1 MSGGFGAAKVR
12 LWRERFLRFDD
23 GGMAVD
29 EFCLAEGISKSS
41 FYNWRRKLGLP
52 GRPSLPTLQG
62 QNTKQAVGRRVFEPV
77 TIAAAAMVVI
87 RLPGGTLIEVPT
99 GSEQALRVI
108 VGQLV
113 SANIETSR
121 C

>member
-1 MSGGFGAAKVR
+1 MAVGSSAAKAR

-23 GGMAVD
+23 DTMKVED
-29 EFCLAEGISKSS
+29 FCLAEGVSKSS
-41 FYNWRRKLGLP
+41 FYNWRRKLALP
-52 GRPSLPTLQG
+52 KRSSSSAWQ
-62 QNTKQAVGRRVFEPV
+62 QTKQTNGRGVFAPV

-87 RLPGGTLIEVPT
+87 RLPDGTLIEVPT
-99 GSEQALRVI
+99 SSEQALRVI

-113 SANIETSR
+113 GNRREADR

>member
-1 MSGGFGAAKVR
+1 MKV
-12 LWRERFLRFDD
+12 E
-23 GGMAVD
+23 
-29 EFCLAEGISKSS
+29 EFCLAEGVSKSS

-52 GRPSLPTLQG
+52 RRPSSPTRQG
-62 QNTKQAVGRRVFEPV
+62 QKTQQAGGRSVFEPV

-99 GSEQALRVI
+99 SSEQALRVI

-113 SANIETSR
+113 HANIEADR

>member
-1 MSGGFGAAKVR
+1 MVRGVDGAKVR

-23 GGMAVD
+23 GGMKVED
-29 EFCLAEGISKSS
+29 FCLAEGISKSS
-41 FYNWRRKLGLP
+41 FYNWRRKLA
-52 GRPSLPTLQG
+52 PSKRSSSPTRQ
-62 QNTKQAVGRRVFEPV
+62 QTKQTAGRGVFEPV

-87 RLPGGTLIEVPT
+87 RLPGGTLIEVPAS
-99 GSEQALRVI
+99 SESALRAI

-113 SANIETSR
+113 CNPREAGR